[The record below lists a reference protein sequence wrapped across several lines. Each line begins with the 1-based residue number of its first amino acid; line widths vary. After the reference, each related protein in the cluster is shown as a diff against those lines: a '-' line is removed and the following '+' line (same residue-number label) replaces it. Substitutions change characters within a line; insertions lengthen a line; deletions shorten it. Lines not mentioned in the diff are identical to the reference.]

1 MFPLRDHE
9 RPSRFAWITYI
20 LIALNI
26 GAFLLELSAYDQ
38 DAFINTWALT
48 PAQLSL
54 GNPGSWITLLTSQFL
69 HGGFLHIAGNM
80 WYLHIF
86 GDNVEDRFGRLGFIV
101 LYLSAGVAAAF
112 AQVFID
118 PTSTI
123 PMLGASGAIAG
134 VLGAY
139 LALFPKNRVDA
150 VIPYGPVMQ
159 HTTLPASLVLVMW
172 FVLQLFSGTASVVD
186 GTASMGGTAFWAHVG
201 GFVFG
206 WIVGKLLARSGPPM
220 ATRMAPVW
228 R

>member
-9 RPSRFAWITYI
+9 RPSRLAILTYLI
-20 LIALNI
+20 IALNI
-26 GAFLLELSAYDQ
+26 GAFLLELGASDL
-38 DAFINTWALT
+38 DAFIRIWALT
-48 PAQLSL
+48 PSQLSL
-54 GNPGSWITLLTSQFL
+54 SNPGSWLTLFTSQFL

-86 GDNVEDRFGRLGFIV
+86 GDNVEERFGPGGYIL

-112 AQVFID
+112 AQIVTD
-118 PTSTI
+118 PTSSI

-139 LALFPKNRVDA
+139 LALFPRNRVDA
-150 VIPYGPVMQ
+150 VIPFGPMMQ

-172 FVLQLFSGTASVVD
+172 FVLQLFSGTASILN
-186 GTASMGGTAFWAHVG
+186 GEAGMGGTAFWAHAG
-201 GFVFG
+201 GFAYG
-206 WIVGKLLARSGPPM
+206 WIVGKLLARSGPPT
-220 ATRMAPVW
+220 ATRIDQFW